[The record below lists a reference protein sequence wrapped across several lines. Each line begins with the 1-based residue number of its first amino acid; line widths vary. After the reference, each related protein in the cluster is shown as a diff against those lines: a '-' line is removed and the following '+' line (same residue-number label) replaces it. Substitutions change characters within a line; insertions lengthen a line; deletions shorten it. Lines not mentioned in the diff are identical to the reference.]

1 MFAVIV
7 TIEAVPGQSGSL
19 IAALEANAHGARQEP
34 GCLKWEWSRHISDEN
49 QFAIYEIYKDQSAF
63 EEHKASEHFAEW
75 KAATESII
83 AKKVSGQYAV
93 LGADVRE

>member
-63 EEHKASEHFAEW
+63 EEHKASEHFAE
-75 KAATESII
+75 SII